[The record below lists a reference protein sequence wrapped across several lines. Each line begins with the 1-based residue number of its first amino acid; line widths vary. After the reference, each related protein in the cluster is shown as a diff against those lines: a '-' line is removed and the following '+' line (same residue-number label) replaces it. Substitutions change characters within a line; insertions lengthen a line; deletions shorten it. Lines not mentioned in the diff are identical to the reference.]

1 MPAGSLADKAEA
13 EVRRLHAFFVAW
25 FRGEA
30 ADFSD
35 CERAFAG
42 DFRMVT
48 PDGAVHARTAVI
60 DRLRAA
66 RASTGGDFAIE
77 IAEPRLAWRGDEAV
91 LLEYVERQHRD
102 GQATARR
109 ATGLFTEAISAP
121 GGVLWRHVQETWIR

>member
-1 MPAGSLADKAEA
+1 MPAASLADKAEA
-13 EVRRLHAFFVAW
+13 EVHRLHAFFVAW

-48 PDGAVHARTAVI
+48 PDGAVHARAAVV

-66 RASTGGDFAIE
+66 RASTGVDFAIE
-77 IAEPRLAWRGDEAV
+77 IAEPRLAWLRDDAV
-91 LLEYVERQHRD
+91 LLEYIERQHRD

-109 ATGLFTEAISAP
+109 ATGLFTAAESAP

>member
-1 MPAGSLADKAEA
+1 MPAASLADKAEA
-13 EVRRLHAFFVAW
+13 EVHRLHAFFVAW

-35 CERAFAG
+35 CEGAFAG

-48 PDGAVHARTAVI
+48 PDGAVHARAAVV

-66 RASTGGDFAIE
+66 RATTGGDFAIE
-77 IAEPRLAWRGDEAV
+77 ITELRLAWRNDDVV
-91 LLEYVERQHRD
+91 LLEYVERQRRD

-109 ATGLFTEAISAP
+109 ATGLFTEAESAP

>member
-1 MPAGSLADKAEA
+1 MPAASLADKAEA
-13 EVRRLHAFFVAW
+13 EVHRLHAFFVAW

-48 PDGAVHARTAVI
+48 PDGAVHARAAVV

-66 RASTGGDFAIE
+66 RASTDVDFAIE
-77 IAEPRLAWRGDEAV
+77 IAEPRLAWLRDDAV

-109 ATGLFTEAISAP
+109 ATGLFIRAESAP
-121 GGVLWRHVQETWIR
+121 AGVLWRHLQETWIR